1 MLNKY
6 MYYVNIVGDVDL
18 NMPDLPQ
25 GGNPPVKVEAYAV
38 HRLLCD
44 TNTRKATHASDYPS
58 WVSKNN
64 AVVLAEPMADIVY
77 SILSSGIYP
86 KIWKSAEVT
95 PLPNTANPKSCEDY
109 RPISLLFHLSK
120 VTEKIINRE
129 LAKYIEP
136 DINQYA
142 YTKNIGTGD
151 AIVKMVTDIAIELD
165 NSSTCAVQAL
175 YLDFSKA
182 FDLMRPDMLAK
193 KLISKDVDPYIIHL
207 VLAFLHNGSQ
217 CVKVNEKKS
226 PILQTKL
233 GVPQGTISG
242 PTLWNVYVDDLRPIN
257 NTIKYA
263 DDTTLYR

>member
-1 MLNKY
+1 MLNY
-6 MYYVNIVGDVDL
+6 YYVNIGGDVKL
-18 NMPDLPQ
+18 NMPDLPP
-25 GGNPPVKVEAYAV
+25 GGNPPVKVEAYEV
-38 HRLLCD
+38 HHLLCEL
-44 TNTRKATHASDYPS
+44 NTRKAISSSDYPS
-58 WVSKNN
+58 WVSENN
-64 AVVLAEPMADIVY
+64 AVLLAEPMADIVN

-109 RPISLLFHLSK
+109 RPISLLYHLSK

-151 AIVKMVTDIAIELD
+151 AIVKMVTDIARELD
-165 NSSTCAVQAL
+165 NSSTYAVQAL

-193 KLISKDVDPYIIHL
+193 KLISKDVDPCIIRL
-207 VLAFLHNGSQ
+207 VLAFLQNRSQ
-217 CVKVNEKKS
+217 CVKLNEKKS
-226 PILQTKL
+226 PILQQSLVFLKVLSAGLPCGIFT
-233 GVPQGTISG
+233 S
-242 PTLWNVYVDDLRPIN
+242 
-257 NTIKYA
+257 
-263 DDTTLYR
+263 TTSDQ